1 MKQMDAKQRRQ
12 RLLELLRGAE
22 NPLTGAQLA
31 RELGVSRQIIVGDF
45 AILRAAGEEIYAT
58 PQGYLLPKRIIL
70 QQVTAQLACKHVRG
84 RLGEELA
91 IIIDNGGKVIDVIV
105 EHPLYG
111 EIRAM
116 LMLATRRDLVQFM
129 EQLEKSDAQPLSA
142 ITGGVHLHTVEA
154 PDQETLERIKNEL
167 KDKGI
172 LLN

>member
-1 MKQMDAKQRRQ
+1 MDAKQRRQ
-12 RLLELLRGAE
+12 ALLEILRGAE
-22 NPLTGAQLA
+22 NPLTGTQLA
-31 RELGVSRQIIVGDF
+31 KELGVSRQIIVGDF

-58 PQGYLLPKRIIL
+58 PQGYLLPKRMT
-70 QQVTAQLACKHVRG
+70 QHVSAQLACKHVKG

-111 EIRAM
+111 EIRAN

-129 EQLEKSDAQPLSA
+129 EQLEKSEAEPLSA

-154 PDQETLERIKNEL
+154 PDQATLERIKNEL
-167 KDKGI
+167 KEKGI